1 MLTSSVL
8 PTHTL
13 LESYPLL
20 TKLFLPLASA
30 IKRGNLYS
38 YDLAMSSGEEYF
50 SKRRIYLTLERARE
64 ICIRNLFHR
73 VFLSG
78 GYEKDNDNATGKPVR
93 ETAFSVDQ
101 FVAAMRLSMRGPD
114 ERVGGNT
121 GGSGHGGEVVERDEV
136 ECLMANAFYKVS
148 SPILRLCLVSA
159 LFPIGCL
166 VGLGR
171 WQRWK
176 PTWQI
181 TSVSPRPAMLPKL
194 ARHIPPSQQ
203 NALFHLLWH

>member
-13 LESYPLL
+13 LEPYPLL
-20 TKLFLPLASA
+20 STLFLPLASA

-50 SKRRIYLTLERARE
+50 SKRRIYLTLERVRE
-64 ICIRNLFHR
+64 ICIRNLFHK

-78 GYEKDNDNATGKPVR
+78 GFEKTEDKGTGKKVR

-114 ERVGGNT
+114 GRVGG
-121 GGSGHGGEVVERDEV
+121 SGGEGVERDEV

-148 SPILRLCLVSA
+148 DLQLSDSFLAPCLIS
-159 LFPIGCL
+159 
-166 VGLGR
+166 
-171 WQRWK
+171 
-176 PTWQI
+176 
-181 TSVSPRPAMLPKL
+181 
-194 ARHIPPSQQ
+194 
-203 NALFHLLWH
+203 